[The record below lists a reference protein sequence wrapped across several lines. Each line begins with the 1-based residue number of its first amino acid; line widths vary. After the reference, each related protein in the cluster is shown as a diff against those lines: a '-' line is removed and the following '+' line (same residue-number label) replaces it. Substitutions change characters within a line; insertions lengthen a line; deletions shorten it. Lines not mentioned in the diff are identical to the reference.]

1 MRLAA
6 HAKINLW
13 LSVGPRRPDGYHEIV
28 SVMQSVSLA
37 DELVVE
43 AAEALTLDVEPAG
56 AAPEDASNLV
66 AKAATAMLAT
76 VGAGRGAALRLRKR
90 IPVAAGLA
98 GGSADAAAALVGL
111 NELWGAGLSRKALE
125 RIGARVGA
133 DVPFCIRGG
142 TAAAR
147 GIGEVLSPLV
157 VRAPLW
163 WVLASDGTQLSTAD
177 VYAAG
182 DAAGERG
189 VEDPHDLADALA
201 RGDHEAIGAALR
213 NDLESAALGLAPQIA
228 SVADSLRDA
237 TAIGVVL
244 SGSGP
249 TWCGLARDEDHAR
262 GIAAELTDARW
273 VEVVHSMAHG
283 ARVVGTMSPEDPPD
297 EAV

>member
-1 MRLAA
+1 MKLEA

-43 AAEALTLDVEPAG
+43 EADALTLDVEPAG

-66 AKAATAMLAT
+66 AKAATAMLST

-111 NELWGAGLSRKALE
+111 NELWRAGLSRKALE

-147 GIGEVLSPLV
+147 GIGEILSPLV
-157 VRAPLW
+157 VGAPMW
-163 WVLASDGTQLSTAD
+163 WVLASDGTQLQTAR
-177 VYAAG
+177 VYAAA
-182 DAAGERG
+182 DEAGVG
-189 VEDPHDLADALA
+189 ILEDPHDLADALA
-201 RGDHEAIGAALR
+201 RGDVDAIGASLR
-213 NDLESAALGLAPQIA
+213 NDLGPAALTLAPGIA
-228 SVADSLRDA
+228 AVADALRDA
-237 TAIGVVL
+237 GAVAVVL

-249 TWCGLARDEDHAR
+249 TWCALARDEEHAS
-262 GIAAELTDARW
+262 GIAADVRGASW
-273 VEVVHSMAHG
+273 VQVVQSVSAG
-283 ARVVGTMSPEDPPD
+283 VRVAGR
-297 EAV
+297 